1 MRESARNVLLGTTTL
16 VAAIGLITMLMLFG
30 ELDRLIKPSYLLT
43 INTDNAAG
51 LRAGSTIELNGVP
64 IGIVDGIVTTP
75 DPRYAVRILAL
86 ITMSQRIPADVIPH
100 ATTSLLG
107 GSATLQLESIP
118 SPLLAYLPT
127 DGTAQINGT
136 IGSRLVEQIRTELE
150 NYVAPLVELAG
161 NLNELVR
168 ARDPGEPQRAAA
180 SIRTALENLNTALE
194 QLAELP
200 ASLETQ
206 ISELTGAALP
216 ALDELTAQ
224 IQELRT
230 LTRLATEGK
239 GTIAQLL
246 NNPDLY
252 VSLTDSVRQLERALI
267 EMELLVQEIRGE
279 GFKLDGVF

>member
-1 MRESARNVLLGTTTL
+1 M
-16 VAAIGLITMLMLFG
+16 
-30 ELDRLIKPSYLLT
+30 
-43 INTDNAAG
+43 
-51 LRAGSTIELNGVP
+51 
-64 IGIVDGIVTTP
+64 
-75 DPRYAVRILAL
+75 
-86 ITMSQRIPADVIPH
+86 
-100 ATTSLLG
+100 
-107 GSATLQLESIP
+107 
-118 SPLLAYLPT
+118 
-127 DGTAQINGT
+127 
-136 IGSRLVEQIRTELE
+136 
-150 NYVAPLVELAG
+150 APLVELAG

-200 ASLETQ
+200 AFLETR
-206 ISELTGAALP
+206 ISELSGAALP
-216 ALDELTAQ
+216 ALYELTAQ